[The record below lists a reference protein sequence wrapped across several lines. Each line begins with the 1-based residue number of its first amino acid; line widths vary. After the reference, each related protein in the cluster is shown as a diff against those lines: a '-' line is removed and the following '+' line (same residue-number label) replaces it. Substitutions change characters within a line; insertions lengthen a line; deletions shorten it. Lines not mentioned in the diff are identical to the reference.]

1 VDGRVSISTGY
12 GRGYCNINGRPVGL
26 HGPYRNPWPGAL
38 PIWWKNTSALC
49 GIAWWEIATCTAWWE
64 MRSLL
69 SPLPPPGN
77 CTIFVQRNSM
87 QLNKE
92 TILQRLRAIKPDL
105 QEKYNLTELALF
117 GSYARDEQTAQSDI
131 DIMVKMS
138 TPDFRN
144 YSNIYHVL
152 EEVFPGTVVQ
162 VVSRGAIQPKYF
174 KYVEPD
180 LLYA

>member
-1 VDGRVSISTGY
+1 
-12 GRGYCNINGRPVGL
+12 
-26 HGPYRNPWPGAL
+26 
-38 PIWWKNTSALC
+38 
-49 GIAWWEIATCTAWWE
+49 
-64 MRSLL
+64 
-69 SPLPPPGN
+69 
-77 CTIFVQRNSM
+77 M

-92 TILQRLRAIKPDL
+92 TILQKLRAIKPDL

-117 GSYARDEQTAQSDI
+117 GSYARDEQTAKSDI

-152 EEVFPGTVVQ
+152 EEVFPGIVVQ
-162 VVSRGAIQPKYF
+162 VVSRGAIRPQYF

-180 LLYA
+180 LLYV